1 MTNLGLRVLEL
12 PDPSVLEGNIRQG
25 GETQARGEGAP
36 SATKDVKRQ
45 FFFNSQR
52 VVAPAT
58 FPPLTANFNAVL
70 EGESERERE
79 REEGRDKWRNVSRS
93 RPTDG
98 RTATDGSDGVGE
110 ERECNHEVAKCKYA
124 VNEWS
129 DVWMDRWMDAYGSSR
144 LPSEEILLEHLAR
157 WQRNAP
163 HFAELH
169 APLTRRRQHFI
180 FSSTASAFI

>member
-70 EGESERERE
+70 EGERKGEIN
-79 REEGRDKWRNVSRS
+79 GGTSRAVDQ
-93 RPTDG
+93 RTDG
-98 RTATDGSDGVGE
+98 PRPMVPMEWERRESAT
-110 ERECNHEVAKCKYA
+110 
-124 VNEWS
+124 
-129 DVWMDRWMDAYGSSR
+129 MR
-144 LPSEEILLEHLAR
+144 L
-157 WQRNAP
+157 QNANTP
-163 HFAELH
+163 
-169 APLTRRRQHFI
+169 
-180 FSSTASAFI
+180 

>member
-70 EGESERERE
+70 EGESDGERERG
-79 REEGRDKWRNVSRS
+79 REEINGGTSRAVDQ
-93 RPTDG
+93 RTDG
-98 RTATDGSDGVGE
+98 PRPMVLMEWERRESAT
-110 ERECNHEVAKCKYA
+110 
-124 VNEWS
+124 
-129 DVWMDRWMDAYGSSR
+129 MR
-144 LPSEEILLEHLAR
+144 L
-157 WQRNAP
+157 QNANTP
-163 HFAELH
+163 
-169 APLTRRRQHFI
+169 
-180 FSSTASAFI
+180 